1 LALLIWLN
9 ENVRLRAPFL
19 AMAELKQAWFCSSGL
34 TKRSEKETYME
45 DPWSVQSSSR
55 AILSYGKEDA
65 SDHNL
70 DTPSNFHIGRHDIHL
85 FPFNFASLNDRGF

>member
-1 LALLIWLN
+1 
-9 ENVRLRAPFL
+9 
-19 AMAELKQAWFCSSGL
+19 
-34 TKRSEKETYME
+34 ME
-45 DPWSVQSSSR
+45 DPWSVQNSSR

-85 FPFNFASLNDRGF
+85 SPFHFASLNNRGF